1 MQKKIMFIIL
11 DGLGDRPCKEFNG
24 ITPLQKADLPSFDF
38 LAANGMIGRHYSIGP
53 GIPPGSD
60 TAQLSMLGYDIQKE
74 YPGRGFLEAM
84 GWDVEVERGDVV
96 FRVNFGTVERRGN
109 SLIVRDRRAGRISG
123 KDAESV
129 ASAVEEMDLLNGEV
143 KAIIRHTLEH
153 RGILILKGQ
162 DLEAEVTD
170 VDPHEAGYP
179 VLEPKPITK
188 SSGARRTALAL
199 KEFVLRS
206 YEVLKNLEVNLERE
220 RSGLLPANIV
230 LPRGAASKIPISSFH
245 EKWGLNPAAIAVG
258 PLYRGIAKSMGMK
271 LLEVEG
277 ATGLPDSNF
286 KGKIEVGLRALESGF
301 DFVFVHI
308 KGTDVA
314 SHMKN
319 PELKA
324 KVLEKVD
331 SALEPLLDL
340 SEDYVL
346 LLTGDHTTPCS
357 LGKHSGDPIPL
368 MISGKEIPRDDVG
381 RFDELRCIRGGL
393 GTLLGRDL
401 MRLLLNYS
409 NRASEHGLRPK
420 TTEIP
425 YIPKPDELI
434 PLSLN
439 QQ

>member
-1 MQKKIMFIIL
+1 MFIIL
-11 DGLGDRPCKEFNG
+11 DGLGDRPCKELNG
-24 ITPLQKADLPSFDF
+24 LTPLQKADLPSFDF

-53 GIPPGSD
+53 CTPPGSD
-60 TAQLSMLGYDIQKE
+60 IAQLSMLGYDIKKE
-74 YPGRGFLEAM
+74 YPGRGLFEAM
-84 GWDVEVERGDVV
+84 GWDVEVEDGDVV
-96 FRVNFGTVERRGN
+96 FRVNFGTVERKGN

-143 KAIIRHTLEH
+143 KAIIKHTLEH
-153 RGILILKGQ
+153 RGVLILRGS
-162 DLEAEVTD
+162 DLKPEVTD
-170 VDPHEAGYP
+170 VDPHEVGYP
-179 VLEPKPITK
+179 VLEPQPITK
-188 SSGARRTALAL
+188 SSGARRAALAL
-199 KEFVLRS
+199 RELVLRS
-206 YEVLKNLEVNLERE
+206 YEVLKNLEVNLDRE

-230 LPRGAASKIPISSFH
+230 LPRGAASKISIPSFK
-245 EKWGLNPAAIAVG
+245 EKWGLNSAAIAAG
-258 PLYRGIAKSMGMK
+258 PLYKGIAKSIGMK

-286 KGKIEVGLRALESGF
+286 KGKIKTGLRALDSGF

-314 SHMKN
+314 SHMKD

-324 KVLEKVD
+324 KVLERVD

-346 LLTGDHTTPCS
+346 LLTGDHATPCS
-357 LGKHSGDPIPL
+357 IGKHSGDPIPL
-368 MISGKEIPRDDVG
+368 RISGKGIPRDDVG

-401 MRLLLNYS
+401 MKLVLNYS
-409 NRASEHGLRPK
+409 NRASEYGLRPK
-420 TTEIP
+420 VEEVP
-425 YIPKPDELI
+425 YIPKQDELT

-439 QQ
+439 RR